1 MPLKGQFGQKSTGE
15 FEAKIEKAL
24 RLLQLCAEPAYK
36 KIEKSVSWPCPFK
49 LAMLYT
55 IFLHIDTG
63 VKQLVPI
70 PQLMTRWRYPFLQLQ
85 LQ

>member
-1 MPLKGQFGQKSTGE
+1 VPLKGQLDQNHWRIRSRYYKDF
-15 FEAKIEKAL
+15 
-24 RLLQLCAEPAYK
+24 RLLQLCAEPAYQ
-36 KIEKSVSWPCPFK
+36 KIEKSVLLACPCT

-55 IFLHIDTG
+55 IFLYSGTG

-70 PQLMTRWRYPFLQLQ
+70 PQLMTRWRYPFLRLQ